1 MAWRGG
7 YCGCCEFYADIDSVC
22 VGVVMTEND
31 IRVRAR
37 RVSDSELLEYYRFY
51 LESQPLGIEEQ
62 KASKVLEVEILRR
75 MKRVAYE

>member
-1 MAWRGG
+1 
-7 YCGCCEFYADIDSVC
+7 
-22 VGVVMTEND
+22 MTEND